1 MGIGRIWAGHNIIRW
16 DIVWIK
22 EAFVDIGRKPPEPSG
37 VIDTL
42 PLLREAFGQRAGN
55 LKVKQFY

>member
-1 MGIGRIWAGHNIIRW
+1 M
-16 DIVWIK
+16 VWIK